1 MDITFWILKKKVY
14 LISLKL
20 NLINYFEKFN
30 KCWKNWTYGVYSWQ
44 NNTHHKVL
52 KHIFHKVQIENCH
65 AWFENQIQ
73 FYAKKKN
80 HKNDNF

>member
-1 MDITFWILKKKVY
+1 MDFDFGTF
-14 LISLKL
+14 
-20 NLINYFEKFN
+20 F
-30 KCWKNWTYGVYSWQ
+30 
-44 NNTHHKVL
+44 
-52 KHIFHKVQIENCH
+52 QIENCH